1 MKKNKSFPGYFDFI
15 PVSKE
20 ESERIRGQIKDG
32 IPPDMFVIRGGKIC
46 CGGAGGLNEP

>member
-1 MKKNKSFPGYFDFI
+1 MKKNKSVPVYFDFI

-20 ESERIRGQIKDG
+20 ESERIRGKIKDA

-46 CGGAGGLNEP
+46 CGRAGESNEP